1 MNLNRIKKNIIN
13 RDWSSKS
20 KETNIKYIKQKLNQ
34 FNLSVPK
41 YLNNG
46 KLSSTQI
53 KSNTN
58 KLLKAIENQLDIN
71 RKAINNRSYDNAM
84 KTLQKTVEKHN
95 NLVYKK
101 LGYLV
106 NKYNMNEN
114 QLNYMIGMDVNV
126 NGYKQDN
133 KYSFSRANS
142 QFQIIDLEN
151 FYSNDIGAIK
161 ERIKQINKFNERL
174 TNRNIDK
181 EVKRSSEAKAQ
192 IEEILKNYGQ
202 EGYLN
207 KSEVNY
213 VMNKFNNLNGIQQE
227 FFYKM
232 VVSSFTK
239 QKYIISD
246 DEMES
251 FQLNLKNKWNT
262 LLNKASEF

>member
-1 MNLNRIKKNIIN
+1 MNLNRLKSNLVN
-13 RDWSSKS
+13 RDWSAKNT
-20 KETNIKYIKQKLNQ
+20 KTNINYIKGKLRQ
-34 FNLSVPK
+34 FGLTTPK
-41 YLNNG
+41 YLNSG
-46 KLSSTQI
+46 KL
-53 KSNTN
+53 TN
-58 KLLKAIENQLDIN
+58 KQIQTQTKRILNAIN
-71 RKAINNRSYDNAM
+71 REKDILRKEASKTTVENAM

-95 NLVYKK
+95 KLVYKK

-114 QLNYMIGMDVNV
+114 QLNYMLGLDVNV
-126 NGYKQDN
+126 NGYRHDN
-133 KYSFSRANS
+133 KYTFSRSNS

-161 ERIKQINKFNERL
+161 ERIKQINKLNERL

-181 EVKRSSEAKAQ
+181 EVKKSSLAKTQ

-213 VMNKFNNLNGIQQE
+213 VMNKFNKMNGLQQE

-232 VVSSFTK
+232 VVSSYTK
-239 QKYIISD
+239 EKYIISD

-262 LLNKASEF
+262 LLNKASEL

>member
-1 MNLNRIKKNIIN
+1 MNLNRLKSNLVN
-13 RDWSSKS
+13 RDWSSKNT
-20 KETNIKYIKQKLNQ
+20 KTNISYIKGKLRQ
-34 FNLSVPK
+34 FGLTTPK
-41 YLNNG
+41 YLDNG
-46 KLSSTQI
+46 KL
-53 KSNTN
+53 TN
-58 KLLKAIENQLDIN
+58 KQIQTQTKRILNAIN
-71 RKAINNRSYDNAM
+71 REKDILRKEASKTTVDNAM
-84 KTLQKTVEKHN
+84 KSLQKTVEKHN

-106 NKYNMNEN
+106 NKYNMSEN

-126 NGYKQDN
+126 NGYKHDN
-133 KYSFSRANS
+133 KFTFSRTNT

-181 EVKRSSEAKAQ
+181 EVKSSLEAKAQ
-192 IEEILKNYGQ
+192 IEQILREYVQ
-202 EGYLN
+202 EGYMSSAEAEN
-207 KSEVNY
+207 I
-213 VMNKFNNLNGIQQE
+213 MTRFNNLNGLQQE
-227 FFYKM
+227 IFYKM
-232 VVSSFTK
+232 VVSSYTK
-239 QKYIISD
+239 EKYIISD

>member
-1 MNLNRIKKNIIN
+1 MNLNRLKKNIIN

-58 KLLKAIENQLDIN
+58 KLLKAIEKQLDIN

-106 NKYNMNEN
+106 NKYDMTEN
-114 QLNYMIGMDVNV
+114 QLNYMLGRDVNV
-126 NGYKQDN
+126 KG
-133 KYSFSRANS
+133 
-142 QFQIIDLEN
+142 
-151 FYSNDIGAIK
+151 
-161 ERIKQINKFNERL
+161 
-174 TNRNIDK
+174 
-181 EVKRSSEAKAQ
+181 
-192 IEEILKNYGQ
+192 
-202 EGYLN
+202 
-207 KSEVNY
+207 
-213 VMNKFNNLNGIQQE
+213 
-227 FFYKM
+227 
-232 VVSSFTK
+232 
-239 QKYIISD
+239 
-246 DEMES
+246 
-251 FQLNLKNKWNT
+251 
-262 LLNKASEF
+262 

>member
-1 MNLNRIKKNIIN
+1 MNLNRIKKNITN

-58 KLLKAIENQLDIN
+58 KLLKAIEKQLDIN

-101 LGYLV
+101 LRYLV
-106 NKYNMNEN
+106 NKYNMSEN
-114 QLNYMIGMDVNV
+114 QLNYMLGRDVNV
-126 NGYKQDN
+126 KGYKYDD
-133 KYSFSRANS
+133 KYTFARTNS

-151 FYSNDIGAIK
+151 FYASDIEGIRN
-161 ERIKQINKFNERL
+161 RIKQINKLNERL
-174 TNRNIDK
+174 TNKNIDK
-181 EVKRSSEAKAQ
+181 EIKNSINAKAE
-192 IEEILKNYGQ
+192 IEEILR
-202 EGYLN
+202 E
-207 KSEVNY
+207 Y
-213 VMNKFNNLNGIQQE
+213 VQDDYMSSAEAENIIARFNNLNGIQQE

-239 QKYIISD
+239 KKYIISD
-246 DEMES
+246 DDMES

-262 LLNKASEF
+262 LLNKASEL

>member
-106 NKYNMNEN
+106 NKYNMSEN
-114 QLNYMIGMDVNV
+114 QLNYMIGRDVNV
-126 NGYKQDN
+126 KGYKYDD
-133 KYSFSRANS
+133 KYTFARSNS

-151 FYSNDIGAIK
+151 FYASDIGAIK
-161 ERIKQINKFNERL
+161 ERIKQINKLNERL
-174 TNRNIDK
+174 TNKNIDK
-181 EVKRSSEAKAQ
+181 EIKNSINAKAE
-192 IEEILKNYGQ
+192 IEEILREYVQ
-202 EGYLN
+202 EGFMSSAEAEN
-207 KSEVNY
+207 IIAR
-213 VMNKFNNLNGIQQE
+213 FNNLNGIQQE

-239 QKYIISD
+239 KKYIIAD
-246 DEMES
+246 DDMES

-262 LLNKASEF
+262 LLNRASEL

>member
-1 MNLNRIKKNIIN
+1 MNLNRLKSNLVN
-13 RDWSSKS
+13 RDWSSKNT
-20 KETNIKYIKQKLNQ
+20 KTNISYIKGKLKQ
-34 FNLSVPK
+34 FGLTTPK
-41 YLNNG
+41 YLDNG
-46 KLSSTQI
+46 KL
-53 KSNTN
+53 TN
-58 KLLKAIENQLDIN
+58 KQIQAQSKRIVKAIEKQLDIN
-71 RKAINNRSYDNAM
+71 RKAINNRSYENAM
-84 KTLQKTVEKHN
+84 KSLQKTVEKHN
-95 NLVYKK
+95 KLVYKK

-114 QLNYMIGMDVNV
+114 QLNYMLGLDVNV
-126 NGYKQDN
+126 NGYKHDN
-133 KYSFSRANS
+133 KYTFNRTNS

-213 VMNKFNNLNGIQQE
+213 VMNKFNNMNGIQQE

-239 QKYIISD
+239 EKYIIAD

>member
-1 MNLNRIKKNIIN
+1 MNLNRLKSNLIN
-13 RDWSSKS
+13 RDWSSKNT
-20 KETNIKYIKQKLNQ
+20 KTNISYIKGKLNQ
-34 FNLSVPK
+34 FGLSIPK
-41 YLNNG
+41 YLNKG
-46 KLSSTQI
+46 KLSDKQI
-53 KSNTN
+53 QAQSKRI
-58 KLLKAIENQLDIN
+58 L
-71 RKAINNRSYDNAM
+71 KAINNELDIKRIVINIPTKERAM
-84 KTLQKTVEKHN
+84 EKLQKTVEKHN

-106 NKYNMNEN
+106 NKYNMTEN

-126 NGYKQDN
+126 NGYKHDD
-133 KYSFSRANS
+133 KYTFSRTNS

-192 IEEILKNYGQ
+192 IEEILREYVQ
-202 EGYLN
+202 EDYMSSAEAEN
-207 KSEVNY
+207 IIAR
-213 VMNKFNNLNGIQQE
+213 FNNLNGIQQE

-239 QKYIISD
+239 KKYIIAD
-246 DEMES
+246 DDMES

-262 LLNKASEF
+262 LLNRASEL

>member
-1 MNLNRIKKNIIN
+1 MNLNRLKSNLVN
-13 RDWSSKS
+13 RDWSSKNT
-20 KETNIKYIKQKLNQ
+20 KTNISYIKRKLRQ
-34 FNLSVPK
+34 FGLTTPK
-41 YLNNG
+41 YLDNG
-46 KLSSTQI
+46 KL
-53 KSNTN
+53 TN
-58 KLLKAIENQLDIN
+58 KQIQAQTKRIINAIN
-71 RKAINNRSYDNAM
+71 REKDILRKEVNKPTVDKYM

-106 NKYNMNEN
+106 NKYNMSEN
-114 QLNYMIGMDVNV
+114 QLNYMLGRDVNV
-126 NGYKQDN
+126 KGYKYQD
-133 KYSFSRANS
+133 KFTFSRTNS

-151 FYSNDIGAIK
+151 FYGSDIESIK
-161 ERIKQINKFNERL
+161 NRIKQINKFNERL
-174 TNRNIDK
+174 TIKNINK
-181 EVKRSSEAKAQ
+181 EVKKSSQAKAQ
-192 IEEILKNYGQ
+192 IEEILRNYGQ

-213 VMNKFNNLNGIQQE
+213 VMNKFNNMNGIQQE

-232 VVSSFTK
+232 VVSSYTK
-239 QKYIISD
+239 EKYIIGD